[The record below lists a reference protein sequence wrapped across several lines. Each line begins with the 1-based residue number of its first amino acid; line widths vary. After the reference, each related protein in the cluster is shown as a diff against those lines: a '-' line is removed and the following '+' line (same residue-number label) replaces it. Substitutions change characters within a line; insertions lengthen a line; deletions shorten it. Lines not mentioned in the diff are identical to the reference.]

1 MAENKNRVQ
10 AGHLLKNEDGVC
22 IYNVSTLVNTWADS
36 GSFDHVTAAFSSSHV
51 AVRIVHGFTSYH
63 EAVSVSQIAL
73 TREDFQ
79 VLLASYRAF
88 ERLEKKGR
96 EAAVLAPAVPVSDD
110 FDPFL
115 DADDLP

>member
-22 IYNVSTLVNTWADS
+22 VYEVSTLVNTWADPAS
-36 GSFDHVTAAFSSSHV
+36 VDHVTAAFSGSHV
-51 AVRIVHGFTSYH
+51 ALRVVRGLTHYNDTVQ
-63 EAVSVSQIAL
+63 VSQVAL
-73 TREDFQ
+73 TRDDFQ

-96 EAAVLAPAVPVSDD
+96 ETAASGPDD